1 MMNLH
6 FFRCPSQLQFDD
18 GMAST
23 ASFTVGA
30 QGVHSIQMQDN
41 GETVLITFTGGR
53 LLLITPMGYGWQNP
67 PEYAA
72 KETAVQ
78 IDRMAER
85 ISERIADRIAE
96 ICEQETPAPAAPPLT
111 TGADEE
117 QSHGDGPVGEEAVI
131 EPRRRGR
138 PPGSKNRPKT

>member
-72 KETAVQ
+72 KTP
-78 IDRMAER
+78 DSPPGPMRLD
-85 ISERIADRIAE
+85 DRIAARVLE
-96 ICEQETPAPAAPPLT
+96 ILEQNTPAPAAPPLT

-138 PPGSKNRPKT
+138 PPGSKNRPKP